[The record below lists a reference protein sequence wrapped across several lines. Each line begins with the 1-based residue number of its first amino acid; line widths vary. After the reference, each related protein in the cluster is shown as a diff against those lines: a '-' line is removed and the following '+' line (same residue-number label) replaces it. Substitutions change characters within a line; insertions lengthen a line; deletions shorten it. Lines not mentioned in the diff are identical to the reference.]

1 MTYANLAAELTM
13 SPSDVHAAVKRN
25 AAAGLLDPVTRR
37 PLAEPVMEF
46 LVHGLRYVF
55 PVVRGQLTRGLPTA
69 HAAPVMAPVFADS
82 GEPPPVWPYA
92 GEGAVRGISF
102 EPLCDKVPAAAIK
115 DPRLYGLPREGE
127 GCSGWR
133 EARAARRQRFNP
145 PRVSTNGAPYLVSEL
160 VQKLAA
166 GSLKLHV

>member
-115 DPRLYGLPREGE
+115 DPRLYGLLALVDALRGGRARERHYAE
-127 GCSGWR
+127 VELKR
-133 EARAARRQRFNP
+133 LLKA
-145 PRVSTNGAPYLVSEL
+145 YL
-160 VQKLAA
+160 Q
-166 GSLKLHV
+166 